1 MMMRASLCS
10 FTFVIPPIDRIA
22 DHPSDPIARQ
32 AAIARSAGQGRP
44 HGRRSLALD
53 RSEHGGRLTA
63 LGRDSLRS
71 PRYPLCRRIMQVGA
85 ICIVLALSRGLAAA
99 EPETRPRPGSTF
111 AERFDATD
119 PWTTAI
125 TEASRRFGVPE
136 TWIRAIM
143 RVESHGDVRAVS
155 PKGAMGLM
163 QIMPATWTDLRAR
176 YHLGDDPFDAHDNI
190 LAGAAFLR
198 ELYDRYGAPGFLAA
212 YQAGPGRYEDH
223 LTTGRALPADTRVYV
238 TALAPVIDGVS
249 DNDQA
254 AVADPLAWTRAPLFT
269 VSHAN
274 ASAVSPPQPGRGE
287 SDHTAVEVS
296 ALAPQSDGLFAPV
309 GTPGRGP

>member
-1 MMMRASLCS
+1 MPPVISQSPIPLFDRSTHHSSVPTEITAAAARSGGPGRPLGRRECALPWTGASTVAGWRRVGLAVCRVSFASLLL
-10 FTFVIPPIDRIA
+10 TMPGMT
-22 DHPSDPIARQ
+22 
-32 AAIARSAGQGRP
+32 AIAQSA
-44 HGRRSLALD
+44 
-53 RSEHGGRLTA
+53 
-63 LGRDSLRS
+63 
-71 PRYPLCRRIMQVGA
+71 
-85 ICIVLALSRGLAAA
+85 
-99 EPETRPRPGSTF
+99 
-111 AERFDATD
+111 
-119 PWTTAI
+119 
-125 TEASRRFGVPE
+125 
-136 TWIRAIM
+136 
-143 RVESHGDVRAVS
+143 S